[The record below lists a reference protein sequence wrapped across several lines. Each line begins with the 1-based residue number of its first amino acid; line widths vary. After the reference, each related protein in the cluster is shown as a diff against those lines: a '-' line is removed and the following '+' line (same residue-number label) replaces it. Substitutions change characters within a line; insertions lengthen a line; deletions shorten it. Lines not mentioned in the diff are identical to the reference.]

1 MITSE
6 LVQAPGFLDVG
17 ERPIA
22 SPADAAITLTD
33 ATLNV
38 LPSVSF
44 VPSLTLP
51 SALAMAGT
59 PAGGKRYRFCDAN
72 GSAATYNITINAPG
86 TTINGSATLVLAI
99 NWGVAVIEWNGT
111 AWQVWALSQAPGGS
125 TIPATPRSPC

>member
-59 PAGGKRYRFCDAN
+59 PAGGKRYRFRDAN

-86 TTINGSATLVLAI
+86 TRIRLYPCRWRNRELPRPPRRL
-99 NWGVAVIEWNGT
+99 GVHRE
-111 AWQVWALSQAPGGS
+111 
-125 TIPATPRSPC
+125 

>member
-59 PAGGKRYRFCDAN
+59 PAGGKRYRFRDAN
-72 GSAATYNITINAPG
+72 GSAATYNITINAPVPVSG
-86 TTINGSATLVLAI
+86 FTLAGGATVSCRVHLV
-99 NWGVAVIEWNGT
+99 V
-111 AWQVWALSQAPGGS
+111 
-125 TIPATPRSPC
+125 